1 MLENNDIYVDHRI
14 DGLEIQITRLFI
26 NPNVD
31 HRIDGLEK
39 VAILHQNQSMV
50 DHRIDGLEKNR
61 FILFHTS
68 RC

>member
-31 HRIDGLEK
+31 HRIDGLETY
-39 VAILHQNQSMV
+39 NNGGV
-50 DHRIDGLEKNR
+50 DEY
-61 FILFHTS
+61 FS
-68 RC
+68 